1 MSKIIRPVSK
11 CGQCKMQ
18 KNGNNRENNCQTIYM
33 NIIWI
38 NWCPRTCFEPNNS
51 SKRSEC
57 SNFHCNATKFLYFQ
71 WKKIQKNVQKKKKKL
86 KIVFSYIADVHKMT
100 HIATLTPKSRPII
113 VSITAALEVFHSSKM
128 FTTPVM

>member
-1 MSKIIRPVSK
+1 MKENSEK
-11 CGQCKMQ
+11 C
-18 KNGNNRENNCQTIYM
+18 
-33 NIIWI
+33 
-38 NWCPRTCFEPNNS
+38 
-51 SKRSEC
+51 
-57 SNFHCNATKFLYFQ
+57 A
-71 WKKIQKNVQKKKKKL
+71 KKKKKL